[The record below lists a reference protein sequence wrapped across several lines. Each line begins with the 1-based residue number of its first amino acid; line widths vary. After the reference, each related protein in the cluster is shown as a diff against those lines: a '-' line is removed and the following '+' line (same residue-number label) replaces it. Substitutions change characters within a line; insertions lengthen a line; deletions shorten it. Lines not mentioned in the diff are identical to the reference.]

1 MLRLSAALSALALAA
16 CQKPLSADECS
27 ALLDRYTELLAGTEG
42 RSPSAEEILRLQ
54 RDARA
59 RAAESPEFSRCT
71 DEVSRSE
78 WECAMKAPTVD
89 EIEKCLL

>member
-1 MLRLSAALSALALAA
+1 MSAALSALVLSA
-16 CQKPLSADECS
+16 CQKPLSAEECS

-54 RDARA
+54 REARA
-59 RAAESPEFSRCT
+59 RAARSPEFARCT
-71 DEVSRSE
+71 DEISRSQ
-78 WECAMKAPTVD
+78 WECAMRAPTAD